1 MAHYMPEFSP
11 PLVFKPF
18 PISEAELL
26 DRYEKVFTAA
36 VCDVMQGS
44 YGITNKILP
53 VNLKPLT
60 PGSRA
65 AGIAFT
71 IKGYPSHI
79 SERKSDPNS
88 RRAKMFEEIE
98 KDTIVVW
105 DTSGD
110 NDNAQYGEMMS
121 AATMMRGCRGGIVD
135 GGARDTDRIIEMG
148 FKVWC
153 RYTTPASMAAR
164 HEILDWQIP
173 IKIGKAEINPG
184 DIIFADNDGIITV
197 PRELAYD
204 VLLKIEEIAS
214 VEKGWRE
221 IIASGLSP
229 SEVVRRGG
237 KF

>member
-1 MAHYMPEFSP
+1 MPEFNP
-11 PLVFKPF
+11 PLTFDPF
-18 PISEAELL
+18 PISDAELL
-26 DRYEKVFTAA
+26 DRYEKAFTAA
-36 VCDVMQGS
+36 VSDVLHRDYRLNNQ
-44 YGITNKILP
+44 ILP
-53 VNLKPLT
+53 SNIKPLA
-60 PGSRA
+60 PGARA

-71 IKGYPSHI
+71 VKGYPSHV
-79 SERKSDPNS
+79 SERGSDPNS

-110 NDNAQYGEMMS
+110 EENAQYGEMMS

-164 HEILDWQIP
+164 HEILGWQLP
-173 IKIGKAEINPG
+173 IKIGKVEINPG
-184 DIIFADNDGIITV
+184 DVIFADNDGIIVV
-197 PRELAYD
+197 PRGIAYD
-204 VLLKIEEIAS
+204 VLLKIETIAAT
-214 VEKGWRE
+214 EKGWRE

>member
-1 MAHYMPEFSP
+1 MPELSP
-11 PLVFKPF
+11 PLVFEPF
-18 PISEAELL
+18 PISDDELL
-26 DRYEKVFTAA
+26 SRYEKAFTAA
-36 VCDVMQGS
+36 VCDVLQRDYHINNMV
-44 YGITNKILP
+44 LP
-53 VNLKPLT
+53 CNVKPLV
-60 PGSRA
+60 PGSRTV
-65 AGIAFT
+65 GFAFT
-71 IKGYPSHI
+71 VKGYPSHI
-79 SERKSDPNS
+79 SERKTDPNA

-98 KDTIVVW
+98 RNTVVVW

-153 RYTTPASMAAR
+153 RYTTPQSMAAH
-164 HEILDWQIP
+164 HEILGWQIP

-184 DIIFADNDGIITV
+184 DVIFADNDGIINI
-197 PRELAYD
+197 PRRLAYD
-204 VLLKIEEIAS
+204 VLIKIEEIAAT
-214 VEKGWRE
+214 EKGWRE

-229 SEVVRRGG
+229 SEVIRRGG

>member
-1 MAHYMPEFSP
+1 MPEFSP
-11 PLVFKPF
+11 PLSFEPF
-18 PISEAELL
+18 PIPEEELL
-26 DRYEKVFTAA
+26 DRYEKMFTAA
-36 VCDVMQGS
+36 VSDVLHGTYKIRNS
-44 YGITNKILP
+44 ILP
-53 VNLKPLT
+53 ANIKPLT
-60 PGSRA
+60 PGLKA
-65 AGIAFT
+65 AGVAFT

-79 SERKSDPNS
+79 SERSSSPHD
-88 RRAKMFEEIE
+88 RRAQMFEEIQ
-98 KDTIVVW
+98 KNTIVVW

-121 AATMMRGCRGGIVD
+121 AATMMRGCKGGVVD

-153 RYTTPASMAAR
+153 RYTTPASMAAM

-173 IKIGKAEINPG
+173 IRIGKVEINPG
-184 DIIFADNDGIITV
+184 DIVFADNDGIIII
-197 PRELAYD
+197 PRAYAYD
-204 VLLKIEEIAS
+204 VLIKIEEIART
-214 VEKGWRE
+214 ERGWRD

>member
-1 MAHYMPEFSP
+1 MPEYSP
-11 PLVFKPF
+11 RLVFEPF
-18 PISEAELL
+18 PVPEEELL
-26 DRYEKVFTAA
+26 NRYEKAFTAA
-36 VCDVMQGS
+36 VCDVLLGEYKMADR
-44 YGITNKILP
+44 ILP
-53 VNLKPLT
+53 LNIKPLA
-60 PGSRA
+60 PGSKA
-65 AGIAFT
+65 AGTAFT
-71 IKGYPSHI
+71 VKGYPSHI
-79 SERKSDPNS
+79 SEKKSDPNA

-173 IKIGKAEINPG
+173 VKIGKVEINPG
-184 DIIFADNDGIITV
+184 DVIFADNDGIVCV
-197 PRELAYD
+197 PRGIAYD
-204 VLLKIEEIAS
+204 VLLKIEKIAAT
-214 VEKGWRE
+214 EKGWRE
-221 IIASGLSP
+221 IIASGLTP